1 MALITIIEPKSEP
14 VVLTD
19 MKQYLRLDAA
29 FTDDDTLIG
38 GLIQAARRWAE
49 AYTRR
54 RFIFQTVR
62 LEMDFFPGYIDA
74 NVVGGASHYAA
85 TFASGVNLVLA
96 GIRYAVQM
104 PFPPVHRIAAFK
116 YFDQNGDSQDVT
128 PLTGYVADLD
138 SNPARLMPPF
148 GQFWPVAQV
157 IPNAVRIDF
166 VAGYGANITLSTT
179 GGSPTPTGYTFVL
192 EDVGSAIT
200 IEGAGTAG
208 ADLAVTIIAVD
219 GSGNATL
226 SANAGTSVTG
236 AATYLGKPVPPMI
249 GLAIMLL
256 VSYWYEER
264 FPDDQNIPIAVKA
277 ALSIYRDLR
286 F

>member
-1 MALITIIEPKSEP
+1 MALVTIVEPQSEP
-14 VVLTD
+14 VVLGD
-19 MKQYLRLDAA
+19 MKQFLRLDAG
-29 FTDDDTLIG
+29 FSDDDSLIA

-49 AYTRR
+49 VYTRR
-54 RFIFQTVR
+54 RFIYQTVR

-104 PFPPVHRIAAFK
+104 PFPPVHHIAAFT
-116 YFDQNGDSQDVT
+116 YTDQNGTTQPVL
-128 PLTGYVADLD
+128 PLTQYVADLD

-166 VAGYGANITLSTT
+166 VAGYGANVTVGATA
-179 GGSPTPTGYTFVL
+179 GSAALTGYTFVA
-192 EDVGSAIT
+192 EDVGSPIT
-200 IEGAGTAG
+200 IAGAGVGGNAFVGTV
-208 ADLAVTIIAVD
+208 LAVD
-219 GSGNATL
+219 GSGHGTL
-226 SANAGTSVTG
+226 SANAVTTAAN

-249 GLAIMLL
+249 AVAIMLL

-264 FPDDQNIPIAVKA
+264 FPDDQAIPFAVKA
-277 ALSIYRDLR
+277 CLSPYRDLR